1 MPLRGLRTEAE
12 LRASVDNLAILL
24 SGRMKAAVDDDITSA
39 FKHGLKT
46 AFGELRGTETKAEM
60 GPEDTELVRSLQG
73 EPHFSRGYTNYQ
85 GDLRESLQR
94 TISIGIADGQSISQ
108 IVSEMGKSAN
118 LQTYK
123 LVRLARTEIN
133 NIYNEGRLRG
143 YLKGEKELKR
153 QFKYRLIVMQDR
165 RTCRAH
171 LELAS
176 RIPGNGLILGD
187 LIQLQQ
193 EIGNRHGLSL
203 KGHSLLHPNQ
213 RTVLVRA

>member
-1 MPLRGLRTEAE
+1 M
-12 LRASVDNLAILL
+12 RASVDEFSVLLAQ
-24 SGRMKAAVDDDITSA
+24 RMKAAVDDDITNAFNHGVTSA
-39 FKHGLKT
+39 YT
-46 AFGELRGTETKAEM
+46 ELRGTENKVEIDT
-60 GPEDTELVRSLQG
+60 EDKELVRSLQG
-73 EPHFSRGYTNYQ
+73 EPHFSRSYNSYQ
-85 GDLRESLQR
+85 GDLREYLQR
-94 TISIGIADGQSISQ
+94 TISIGVADGQSMSQ
-108 IVSEMGKSAN
+108 IVAEMGKTAN
-118 LQTYK
+118 LQTYR

-171 LELAS
+171 QELAA
-176 RIPGNGLILGD
+176 RVPGNGLILND
-187 LIQLQQ
+187 LIQIQQ
-193 EIGNRHGLSL
+193 EVGNRYGLSL

>member
-1 MPLRGLRTEAE
+1 M
-12 LRASVDNLAILL
+12 RAAVDNFSILL
-24 SGRMKAAVDDDITSA
+24 ARRMKAAVDDDITNA
-39 FKHGLKT
+39 FKHGVT
-46 AFGELRGTETKAEM
+46 SAYTELRGTKNKVEI
-60 GPEDTELVRSLQG
+60 DTADKELVRSLQG
-73 EPHFSRGYTNYQ
+73 EPHFSRSYNSYQ
-85 GDLRESLQR
+85 DGLRESLQR

-171 LELAS
+171 LELAA
-176 RIPGNGLILGD
+176 RVPGNGLILND
-187 LIQLQQ
+187 LIAIQQ
-193 EIGNRHGLSL
+193 EVGNRYGLSL

>member
-1 MPLRGLRTEAE
+1 M
-12 LRASVDNLAILL
+12 RAAVDNFSILL
-24 SGRMKAAVDDDITSA
+24 ARRMKAAVDDDITNA
-39 FKHGLKT
+39 FKHGVT
-46 AFGELRGTETKAEM
+46 SAYTELRGTENKVEI
-60 GPEDTELVRSLQG
+60 DTADKELVRSLQG
-73 EPHFSRGYTNYQ
+73 EPHFSRSYNNYQ
-85 GDLRESLQR
+85 DGLRESLQR

-153 QFKYRLIVMQDR
+153 QFKYRLIVMHDR

-171 LELAS
+171 QELAS

>member
-1 MPLRGLRTEAE
+1 M
-12 LRASVDNLAILL
+12 
-24 SGRMKAAVDDDITSA
+24 
-39 FKHGLKT
+39 
-46 AFGELRGTETKAEM
+46 
-60 GPEDTELVRSLQG
+60 RSLQG
-73 EPHFSRGYTNYQ
+73 EPHFSRSYNNYQ
-85 GDLRESLQR
+85 DGLRESLQR

-143 YLKGEKELKR
+143 YLKGEKDLKR

>member
-1 MPLRGLRTEAE
+1 M
-12 LRASVDNLAILL
+12 RAAVDNFSILL
-24 SGRMKAAVDDDITSA
+24 ARRMKAAVDDDITNA
-39 FKHGLKT
+39 FKHGVT
-46 AFGELRGTETKAEM
+46 SAYTELRGTENKVEI
-60 GPEDTELVRSLQG
+60 DTADKELVRSLQG
-73 EPHFSRGYTNYQ
+73 EPHFSRSYNNYQ
-85 GDLRESLQR
+85 DGLRESLQR

>member
-1 MPLRGLRTEAE
+1 
-12 LRASVDNLAILL
+12 LRAAVDNFSILL
-24 SGRMKAAVDDDITSA
+24 ARRMKAAVDDDITNA
-39 FKHGLKT
+39 FKHGVT
-46 AFGELRGTETKAEM
+46 SAYTELRGTENKVEI
-60 GPEDTELVRSLQG
+60 DTADKELVRSLQG
-73 EPHFSRGYTNYQ
+73 EPHFSRSYNNYQ
-85 GDLRESLQR
+85 DGLRESLQR

-171 LELAS
+171 QELAS
-176 RIPGNGLILGD
+176 RIPGNGLILND
-187 LIQLQQ
+187 LIAIQQ
-193 EIGNRHGLSL
+193 EVGNRHGLSL